1 MTDQSIQATVDEIV
15 ADGKLTRDEL
25 KRFEAEMLA
34 DGTLSVE
41 ERRAIDRLLQAIQSG
56 EVVLEEPIKT

>member
-1 MTDQSIQATVDEIV
+1 MTGGNIHKTVDELL

-41 ERRAIDRLLQAIQSG
+41 ERRAIDRLLQAIASG
-56 EVVLEEPIKT
+56 AVTLEK